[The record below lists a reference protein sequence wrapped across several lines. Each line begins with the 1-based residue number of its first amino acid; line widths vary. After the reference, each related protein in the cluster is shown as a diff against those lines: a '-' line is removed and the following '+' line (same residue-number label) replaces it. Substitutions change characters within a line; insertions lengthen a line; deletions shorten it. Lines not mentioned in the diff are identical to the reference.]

1 MRTTILISGMRS
13 GRVEGFLVG
22 VRDVGQLP
30 PDRHHEQAGSHEGE
44 PKGRRDAQVRTMT
57 PPSPWPSTIPPETPI
72 A

>member
-44 PKGRRDAQVRTMT
+44 PEGRRDAPGRAMT
-57 PPSPWPSTIPPETPI
+57 PPSPWPSTIPPKAPI